1 MIDVKELRIGNYVLG
16 NNAYYCYKEVRK
28 VFRLQP
34 EDETASIEGTNL
46 CVVNGV
52 LNKNQ
57 KIDRIGIIVNAT
69 PYHQTNIYPIELSND
84 LLYRCG
90 FHYDNQNKET
100 VFSDGKM
107 NLLLEKDEL
116 VEINTG
122 IHIKYLHQLQNF
134 YQDQIGEPLRI
145 DLSIKE

>member
-90 FHYDNQNKET
+90 FHYDNQNKKT

>member
-28 VFRLQP
+28 VFRLQT

-57 KIDRIGIIVNAT
+57 KSDRIGIIVNET

-90 FHYDNQNKET
+90 FHYDSQNKET
-100 VFSDGKM
+100 VFSNGKM

-145 DLSIKE
+145 DLSIKD